1 MLAYEG
7 LNLKRNPFGEP
18 GPRERARLAILDVG
32 AYEGL
37 LREGGWVVQFIGE
50 SGRGKSTHMRALHA
64 RFPGAPFRYIAEGER
79 PKIAPAPLWFL
90 DETQRLSWW
99 TLRRLFRGCEA
110 MAIGTH
116 ADHSAQIR
124 RAGKRVE
131 VVEVGG
137 VDRALLRRIFEARLE
152 WARRGEGEVPWL
164 EDEDLDA
171 LIGRFGDDVRGME
184 GWLYERVQRMEEV
197 GRIEVVGA
205 AP

>member
-1 MLAYEG
+1 
-7 LNLKRNPFGEP
+7 
-18 GPRERARLAILDVG
+18 
-32 AYEGL
+32 
-37 LREGGWVVQFIGE
+37 
-50 SGRGKSTHMRALHA
+50 
-64 RFPGAPFRYIAEGER
+64 
-79 PKIAPAPLWFL
+79 
-90 DETQRLSWW
+90 
-99 TLRRLFRGCEA
+99 
-110 MAIGTH
+110 
-116 ADHSAQIR
+116 
-124 RAGKRVE
+124 VE